1 MLVEFKIPTIPGK
14 ACLQSVG
21 GYWETLKGIAESRKI
36 PVEVVDYS
44 GSRFYFVDAGQL
56 EGLKAAYAATQVG
69 YQAPATPA
77 PSPARAPTPQQP
89 GPAPAAVVVKA
100 GGPPA

>member
-1 MLVEFKIPTIPGK
+1 MKVEFQVPAIPGK

-36 PVEVVDYS
+36 PVEVIDDR
-44 GSRFYFVDAGQL
+44 GTKFYFVDAGQV

-77 PSPARAPTPQQP
+77 PAPAKVPTPQGP
-89 GPAPAAVVVKA
+89 GPAPAAPVAKA